1 MNVYLQVITTAGT
14 KDDAC
19 RIARSL
25 VEQRLAGCV
34 QIVGPITSTY
44 WWEDEIN
51 EDEEYMCLIKTRQ
64 NLFTTVEAAI
74 KAVHP
79 YDTPE
84 ILAMPVT
91 AGSQNYLD
99 WLNGALVS
107 SRRE

>member
-1 MNVYLQVITTAGT
+1 MNVYLQVITTART
-14 KDDAC
+14 KEDVC

-44 WWEDEIN
+44 WWEDEIA
-51 EDEEYMCLIKTRQ
+51 EDEEYLCVIKTRQ

-79 YDTPE
+79 YDVPE
-84 ILAMPVT
+84 ILAVPIT

-99 WLNGALVS
+99 WLGGALVS

>member
-1 MNVYLQVITTAGT
+1 MNVYLQVTTTAGT

-19 RIARSL
+19 QIARAL

-44 WWEDEIN
+44 WWKGEIV
-51 EDEEYMCLIKTRQ
+51 EDEEYLCVIKTRQ

-79 YDTPE
+79 YAVPE
-84 ILAMPVT
+84 ILATEVT

-99 WLNGALVS
+99 WLGGALVG
-107 SRRE
+107 SRRD